1 MKGLVD
7 STLREGQQ
15 RVNVFF
21 TLAQKKEIYSQLCRV
36 GVEEIELGI
45 ATAHDHE
52 LAELISWCRQQ
63 GGCNRLA
70 LWSRCRA
77 EDIRLAAALKPD
89 VLSLSIPVS
98 DLHIT
103 KKLGKDRQWVLDT
116 LTASLQLAHCLGFPY
131 VSVGLEDG
139 TRADREFLDAVCRQ
153 AEKHSAR
160 RVRLADTV
168 GIADPAS
175 IKEQVRRM
183 ANKTDLEVGV
193 HCHNDFGM
201 ATANALHALES
212 GAHWADVTVAGI
224 GERAGN
230 ARLEEVAGYLS
241 LRRGRAYDVSRLA
254 PLARSVAAMSS
265 RTIPPHQP
273 VVGREIFTCET
284 GLHLQGLEKDPA
296 SYEPYAPERVGARRQ
311 LRFGAKLGRRAIRD
325 RIAATGH
332 SLSEPQL
339 DELATTMR
347 SFFKQNR
354 GSLTLAEFDILVAS
368 LAEGL
373 PNSLTPVNGY
383 QRQVRR
389 PL

>member
-15 RVNVFF
+15 RVGVFF

-45 ATAHDHE
+45 ATAHDHD

-98 DLHIT
+98 DLHIS
-103 KKLGKDRQWVLDT
+103 KKLAKDRHWVLDT
-116 LTASLQLAHCLGFPY
+116 LAASLQLAHCLGFPY

-139 TRADREFLDAVCRQ
+139 TRADRDFLDAVCRT
-153 AEKHSAR
+153 AEEHGAC

-168 GIADPAS
+168 GIASPALIS
-175 IKEQVRRM
+175 GLVRHIR
-183 ANKTDLEVGV
+183 AKNNLEVGV

-201 ATANALHALES
+201 ATANALHAIES
-212 GAHWADVTVAGI
+212 GALWADVTVGGI

-230 ARLEEVAGYLS
+230 ARLEEVAGFLA
-241 LRRGRAYDVSRLA
+241 LQQGRAYDVSRLA
-254 PLARSVAAMSS
+254 PLARSVAAMSN
-265 RTIPPHQP
+265 RTISPHHP
-273 VVGREIFTCET
+273 VVGTEIFTCET

-296 SYEPYAPERVGARRQ
+296 SYEPYAPERVGAKRQ
-311 LRFGAKLGRRAIRD
+311 LRFGAKLGRRTIRD
-325 RIAATGH
+325 RIAATGR

-339 DELATTMR
+339 DELASTMR
-347 SFFKQNR
+347 SFFKQSR
-354 GSLTLAEFDILVAS
+354 SSLTLPEFDLLVAT
-368 LAEGL
+368 LADPRPAPPTL
-373 PNSLTPVNGY
+373 P
-383 QRQVRR
+383 
-389 PL
+389 